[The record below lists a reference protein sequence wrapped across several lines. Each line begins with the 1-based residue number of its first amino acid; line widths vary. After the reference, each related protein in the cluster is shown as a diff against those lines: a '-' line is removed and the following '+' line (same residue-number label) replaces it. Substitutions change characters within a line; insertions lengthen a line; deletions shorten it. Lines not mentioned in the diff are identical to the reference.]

1 VFDLFELSPLPVR
14 YWADHQGH
22 RDADP
27 ACWQSLKVSTGGD
40 ATKRLTCPAP
50 AASPHC
56 TQPGGETSVPG
67 QRLATPGDHVP
78 EVPSFVFCATMIRF
92 GSIW

>member
-27 ACWQSLKVSTGGD
+27 ACWQSLKVSTGGESHQE
-40 ATKRLTCPAP
+40 AYLPCPSGFAALHP
-50 AASPHC
+50 A
-56 TQPGGETSVPG
+56 G
-67 QRLATPGDHVP
+67 R
-78 EVPSFVFCATMIRF
+78 
-92 GSIW
+92 